1 MTGRG
6 GKIEGMATELQ
17 RAIQSFGAGRPQGER
32 ALVVAVIG
40 HAARDAVEGDAG
52 AAAWLLSDS
61 YRFYLELLELPPEW
75 LPKGL
80 DRAALAG
87 MVEAAASRRAR
98 LSLAGAATPRGPGP
112 GRGRVERA
120 GRPAPMLQ
128 NVA

>member
-61 YRFYLELLELPPEW
+61 YRFYLELLGLPPEW

-80 DRAALAG
+80 DRADL
-87 MVEAAASRRAR
+87 VEAAASRPRWTTLSGVDAR
-98 LSLAGAATPRGPGP
+98 PGQRGALA
-112 GRGRVERA
+112 
-120 GRPAPMLQ
+120 MSHS
-128 NVA
+128 VA